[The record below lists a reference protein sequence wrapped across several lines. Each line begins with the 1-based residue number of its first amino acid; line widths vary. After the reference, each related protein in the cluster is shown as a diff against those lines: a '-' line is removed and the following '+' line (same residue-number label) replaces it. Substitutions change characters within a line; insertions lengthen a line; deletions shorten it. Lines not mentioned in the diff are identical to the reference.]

1 MFDSSIYTIFYFGAI
16 CIFLFIWKRSPPCFN
31 VQKAKINKK
40 EIIFSGRLFWTDKR
54 RAPFGSSP
62 LHSFRTRA
70 RKCRFFFLSKK
81 KDNPLVLLVSNNFI
95 WMRSL
100 VSAPSKWNGV
110 ERVGHLVVT
119 FRNSR
124 EKQKKKTKYWNK
136 KKKQARQEPVG
147 PGDSQQTAGLR
158 AFSLTC
164 HWEPKV
170 EEATEQEKDWADRS
184 GNTTGAPRHV

>member
-1 MFDSSIYTIFYFGAI
+1 
-16 CIFLFIWKRSPPCFN
+16 
-31 VQKAKINKK
+31 
-40 EIIFSGRLFWTDKR
+40 
-54 RAPFGSSP
+54 
-62 LHSFRTRA
+62 
-70 RKCRFFFLSKK
+70 
-81 KDNPLVLLVSNNFI
+81 
-95 WMRSL
+95 MRSL